1 MNPIEEARKK
11 NRKKQR
17 IQNYITIAGGVVMA
31 AIVVGILVFYI
42 WIWAK
47 YGNTPYGEVPAWVN
61 WVMGRK

>member
-1 MNPIEEARKK
+1 MNPIEETRKK

-17 IQNYITIAGGVVMA
+17 IQNYATIAGCVVMG
-31 AIVVGILVFYI
+31 AIVAGVLVFYI

-61 WVMGRK
+61 WLMGRK